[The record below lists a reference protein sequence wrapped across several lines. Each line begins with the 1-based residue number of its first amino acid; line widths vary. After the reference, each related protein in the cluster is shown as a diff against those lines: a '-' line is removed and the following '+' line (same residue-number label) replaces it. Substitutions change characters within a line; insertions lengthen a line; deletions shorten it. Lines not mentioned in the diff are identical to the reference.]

1 MMWNCGW
8 ENGKLFLGYFVTYK
22 QPNRGDRRKEWKQG
36 RQFRREERENTQGGL
51 KEGGGNQAREM

>member
-51 KEGGGNQAREM
+51 KEGGGN